1 MASSA
6 VRKNARIKSIAAR
19 IVISVNGVLIRDAAS
34 ALIKGDTKE
43 NPIINPKHYNIN
55 DEES

>member
-1 MASSA
+1 MDSSA
-6 VRKNARIKSIAAR
+6 VQKNAKIKSIAAR

-34 ALIKGDTKE
+34 VLIKGDTKE
-43 NPIINPKHYNIN
+43 NPIINPKHYID

>member
-1 MASSA
+1 MDSSA

-34 ALIKGDTKE
+34 VLIKGDTKE
-43 NPIINPKHYNIN
+43 NPIINPKHYID

>member
-6 VRKNARIKSIAAR
+6 VRKRARIRSIAAPTAN
-19 IVISVNGVLIRDAAS
+19 SANGVLIRDAAS
-34 ALIKGDTKE
+34 VLIRGGTKE
-43 NPIINPKHYNIN
+43 NPIINPKHYIN